1 MSGDL
6 HSEAVLG
13 SLEKGRLA
21 PFYLFYGSDE
31 FRLERVLG
39 EIRRLLIPES
49 ARDFNIQIF
58 YGDDADP
65 GVISSSACSIPF
77 MAKHRLIIVRRTE
90 DFSKEK
96 LEKFLPYLERPCE
109 STCLIFVCSKP
120 DFKRSFYKTFRAAR
134 RAVNFEALQERDILP
149 WIKRTAREIG
159 LKIDGQV
166 CVYLHQMVGNNTREL
181 YVELEKLHL
190 RYGGAVGIADAK
202 GLVIHSR
209 IYTIFELMD
218 QIAAKNGA
226 EALTLLNRFLEEE
239 EKRAGSLRVIGM
251 LNRQVRLLFQTKVV
265 LEKGGGPKEVAK
277 KLGPA
282 HFLNKNLIKQ
292 SRLWS
297 LKDLERGL
305 GLLYQAD
312 GWLKSGSRPKPV
324 LENLIISLC
333 I

>member
-1 MSGDL
+1 MPGDL
-6 HSEAVLG
+6 PPERVLG
-13 SLEKGRLA
+13 SLEKGGLA
-21 PFYLFYGSDE
+21 PFYLFFGSDE

-39 EIRRLLIPES
+39 EIKRRYIPES
-49 ARDFNIQIF
+49 VRDLNLKIF

-65 GVISSSACSIPF
+65 GAIVGSARSLPF
-77 MAKHRLIIVRRTE
+77 MASHRLIIVRRTE
-90 DFSKEK
+90 DFGKEK
-96 LEKFLPYLERPCE
+96 LEKFLPYLESPCE
-109 STCLIFVCSKP
+109 SSCLIFVCSKP
-120 DFKRSFYKTFRAAR
+120 DFHRSFYKTFRSAT
-134 RAVNFEALQERDILP
+134 RAVNFEALRERDVLP

-159 LKIDGQV
+159 LKVDPQV
-166 CVYLHQMVGNNTREL
+166 CEYLYQMVGNNTRDL
-181 YVELEKLHL
+181 YGELEKLHL
-190 RYGGAVGIADAK
+190 RYGGAVGMEDVE

-218 QIAAKNGA
+218 RIAAKKCS
-226 EALTLLNRFLEEE
+226 EALSLLGRFLEEE
-239 EKRAGSLRVIGM
+239 EKKAGPLRVIGM

-277 KLGPA
+277 KLGAA
-282 HFLNKNLIKQ
+282 HFLNKDLIKQ
-292 SRLWS
+292 SRHWT

-333 I
+333 S